1 MNLST
6 SISKLLQGHHH
17 RFVSVI
23 VKILIVILTYNFDFY
38 DKQSPS
44 WLIVNILIN

>member
-6 SISKLLQGHHH
+6 SISKLLQVHHH

-23 VKILIVILTYNFDFY
+23 VKILIVITYNFDFY